1 MINKKQ
7 LIFIILI
14 LIIFSIAQNAM
25 ANQAEKLENTDIYF
39 TPQVGIGTEVKVGE
53 KMPVTGATLATYL
66 VSIYNWALRV
76 IVVLAIVMIMVAGFR
91 WMTAGGSAPLVSQA
105 KDQITSSL
113 IGLLI
118 AIGSYALLN
127 FINPSLVR
135 FKSLDLTPIEEIS
148 TRNCGDCEEG
158 QICVRKSTTEMQGD
172 CLNNV
177 NIWTKHAEGLEATI
191 TKDIWDYETYHY
203 LCGLVVW
210 SQEGHYIG
218 SYCEPEESGKICVI
232 EGNIYSE
239 QAPMT
244 MDRIGESGLL
254 GKPWVES
261 SYKNAQCI
269 RGTAFWCPEKKT
281 KEECEYNEKG
291 SRIACKWWEGKC
303 VDQACTSAWEGG
315 LPCGGN
321 CGYIEGIGAI
331 QTAGIKPAQCQD
343 ASPALT
349 KFLICMNSPANR
361 KEIGLEKEKW
371 DFAIT
376 SISDDN
382 GLQKCRKSYDVNIC
396 AHEQGSAHY
405 GYDTEVYGSY
415 AADFKCVYG
424 EEQLPKDKFK
434 DLVKTCGGSFLNE
447 CTNRY
452 ANNKHYHTSVPI
464 K

>member
-7 LIFIILI
+7 LLFFFLFLFILTFFFGQPV
-14 LIIFSIAQNAM
+14 LAQN
-25 ANQAEKLENTDIYF
+25 ISF
-39 TPQVGIGTEVKVGE
+39 TPQVGIGDEIKAGE
-53 KMPVTGATLATYL
+53 AMPITSATLAEYL
-66 VSIYNWALRV
+66 INIYDWALRA
-76 IVVLAIVMIMVAGFR
+76 IVVLAIVMIMIAGFR
-91 WMTAGGSAPLVSQA
+91 WMTAGGSAPLISQA

-135 FKSLDLTPIEEIS
+135 FRSLDLTPIEEIS
-148 TRNCGDCEEG
+148 AFRNCGNCEEG
-158 QICVRKSTTEMQGD
+158 QICIRKSTTEMQGY
-172 CLNNV
+172 CVNNV
-177 NIWTKHAEGLEATI
+177 NIWTKHTEGLEATI

-210 SQEGHYIG
+210 SQAGNYIG
-218 SYCEPEESGKICVI
+218 SYCDESGEICVI
-232 EGNIYSE
+232 EDNIYSE

-244 MDRIGESGLL
+244 MDRIGKSGLL

-269 RGTAFWCPEKKT
+269 RSTGLWCPEKKT
-281 KEECEYNEKG
+281 KEECEYDEKG
-291 SRIACKWWEGKC
+291 SRIACEWWEGKC

-321 CGYIEGIGAI
+321 CGEITGIGAI
-331 QTAGIKPAQCQD
+331 PTDGIKPAQCQD

-349 KFLICMNSPANR
+349 KFLICMNSPVNR
-361 KEIGLEKEKW
+361 KEVGLEKEKW
-371 DFAIT
+371 DFVIT
-376 SISDDN
+376 SISDDD
-382 GLQKCRKSYDVNIC
+382 GLQKCRESYDANIC
-396 AHEQGSAHY
+396 AHEQGSLHY
-405 GYDTEVYGSY
+405 GGGTSVYGSY
-415 AADFKCVYG
+415 AADFRCMYG

-447 CTNRY
+447 CTKRY

-464 K
+464 E